1 MKIPDSVE
9 FRMTYEEA
17 TILLNLLVQRANH
30 LESNADIYGV
40 ESVARLIELLKA
52 MHERLRVE
60 YFSDR
65 TKLEAYR

>member
-17 TILLNLLVQRANH
+17 TILLGLLIQRVNH

-40 ESVARLIELLKA
+40 ESVANLIEQLKA
-52 MHERLRVE
+52 MHERLRAE

-65 TKLEAYR
+65 MKLEAYR